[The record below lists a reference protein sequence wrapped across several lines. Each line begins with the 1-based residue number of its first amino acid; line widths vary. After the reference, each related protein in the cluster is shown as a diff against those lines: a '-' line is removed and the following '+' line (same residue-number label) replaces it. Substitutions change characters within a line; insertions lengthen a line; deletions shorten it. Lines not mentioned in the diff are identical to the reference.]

1 MRGVKN
7 TELRERCVHLR
18 TDQRLSLRE
27 IHQQTGAPKGSLST
41 WLLDFP
47 LTEAEKSFR
56 ILEGSKR
63 PRNTKK
69 DRGSESWLY
78 RMASKDLTQSDK
90 GHVAE
95 TAVLLRMLLNRF
107 KVFGAKSDGE
117 KADWIV
123 EISETGRIWKIQ
135 VKSTSGPNRTT
146 QGLPIVL
153 LTCADGHNKR
163 RRYLKGEFDFIV
175 GHNLFTDT
183 AYVWSWAELE
193 NQKTSVTITPEAEEA
208 WHKLRV

>member
-7 TELRERCVHLR
+7 VELRSTCVELREKE
-18 TDQRLSLRE
+18 RLSLRE
-27 IHQQTGAPKGSLST
+27 IHIRTGAPKGSLSA
-41 WLLDFP
+41 WLKNHP
-47 LTEAEKSFR
+47 LTEGERETRIQAGVQKSR
-56 ILEGSKR
+56 DI
-63 PRNTKK
+63 TKK

-95 TAVLLRMLLNRF
+95 TAVLLRMILNRF
-107 KVFGAKSDGE
+107 KVFGAKNDGE

-123 EISETGRIWKIQ
+123 EVPDTGRIWKIQ
-135 VKSTSGPNRTT
+135 VKSTCASVA
-146 QGLPIVL
+146 GLPFVL
-153 LTCADGHNKR
+153 LTCSDGHNKR
-163 RRYLKGEFDFIV
+163 RRYIKGEFDFIV

-193 NQKTSVTITPEAEEA
+193 NQKTSVTITHEAEER
-208 WHKLRV
+208 WDKLRA